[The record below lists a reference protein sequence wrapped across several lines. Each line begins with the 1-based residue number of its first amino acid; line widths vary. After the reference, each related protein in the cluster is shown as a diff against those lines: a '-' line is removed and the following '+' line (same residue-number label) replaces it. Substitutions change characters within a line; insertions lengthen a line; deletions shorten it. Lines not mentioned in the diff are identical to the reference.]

1 MLISS
6 CTPVHLIV
14 HSLSFLLQSCSFVIQ
29 HCAYLNAMQN
39 LYQTSF
45 RLGTIRNWFQ
55 TGSNQFKPVWTST
68 NRSDSLLSS
77 RTESKSFIFIPIP
90 IPSIFIN
97 DFYKYFTFIRDS
109 RTGLW
114 SSSACPSS
122 PGLHENAYF
131 SAGFLNPKI
140 LFINFNQKKWLT
152 AVRKKLCRGQPW

>member
-1 MLISS
+1 MVIWN
-6 CTPVHLIV
+6 HANFIV
-14 HSLSFLLQSCSFVIQ
+14 HSRSSHRALSVSFLLQSCSFVIQ

-45 RLGTIRNWFQ
+45 RLGTIRNCFQ

-97 DFYKYFTFIRDS
+97 DFYKYFTFIGDS
-109 RTGLW
+109 RTGHW
-114 SSSACPSS
+114 SVIDLFVEPWPSWKCLFQCWLS
-122 PGLHENAYF
+122 E
-131 SAGFLNPKI
+131 SQNP
-140 LFINFNQKKWLT
+140 
-152 AVRKKLCRGQPW
+152 VH